1 MSIRSININ
10 PLDLSIKP
18 KKDKKTKKTS
28 SLTEPITI
36 NSTNIRKLLLEKL
49 KEHKKT
55 QKNIVLNKDNFD
67 SKVPNY
73 SNLKNG
79 TKPTFR
85 ELNSMN
91 QTMPN
96 TPINLNQTMP
106 STLPSTLPR
115 NTPINLNQTMP
126 SNTPINS
133 NQTMSSNLNSNTLPD
148 NVIHLPSNL
157 TSNIVNMTSNL
168 TSNLAN
174 LTSIPTIDK
183 VDIFDLSSNI
193 PYIQES
199 EVKKTFHLGKNQK
212 NKSISILI
220 KSNKTRKH
228 VENTK
233 TELKKTKLNT
243 IKNYLKTKNLIK
255 FGTSAPSGLLKE
267 IYESSKLCGDVYNN
281 NANTLIHN
289 YNINNE

>member
-10 PLDLSIKP
+10 PSDLSIKP

-28 SLTEPITI
+28 ALPEPITI

-91 QTMPN
+91 
-96 TPINLNQTMP
+96 TPSNSNLSSNKP
-106 STLPSTLPR
+106 S

-126 SNTPINS
+126 SNLN
-133 NQTMSSNLNSNTLPD
+133 SNLNSNTLPD

-157 TSNIVNMTSNL
+157 TSNMVNMTSNL

-199 EVKKTFHLGKNQK
+199 EVKKTFHLGKNPK

>member
-10 PLDLSIKP
+10 PSDLSIKP

-28 SLTEPITI
+28 TLTEPITI

-79 TKPTFR
+79 TKPTYR
-85 ELNSMN
+85 ELQKMN
-91 QTMPN
+91 ISPIQPVPLLPPLIPPPAIQPQVFQPPAFQPEVP
-96 TPINLNQTMP
+96 TPAIQPPVL
-106 STLPSTLPR
+106 LPPMVQPPAIQPPAIQPPAIPLLP
-115 NTPINLNQTMP
+115 PIIQPPAIQPMVQP
-126 SNTPINS
+126 
-133 NQTMSSNLNSNTLPD
+133 
-148 NVIHLPSNL
+148 V
-157 TSNIVNMTSNL
+157 
-168 TSNLAN
+168 
-174 LTSIPTIDK
+174 
-183 VDIFDLSSNI
+183 VDIFNI
-193 PYIQES
+193 PSNEPYVQER
-199 EVKKTFHLGKNQK
+199 EIKKTFHLGKNAK
-212 NKSISILI
+212 NNTINVLI
-220 KSNKTRKH
+220 KSNKTRKN
-228 VENTK
+228 VEHMK
-233 TELKKTKLNT
+233 SEMKKTKINT

-267 IYESSKLCGDVYNN
+267 IYESSKLCGEVYNN

-289 YNINNE
+289 YNINNNS